1 LILLNDRT
9 IIVWKGGHAKINI
22 ISERIG
28 MEMNRK
34 ITSNN
39 AAGWLWKAACGI
51 FDSRVLRGAGL
62 AVLCMVYVLC
72 LSDRDIAKAAQKELE
87 ILPADVSTASDG
99 CVLAGIEGTYAAQI
113 QDALDR
119 VNEIRR
125 EACQEGV
132 PRPSNPDS
140 RLTAD
145 DYVPIQWSSG
155 LEYIARIRAAEA
167 AVLSGHE
174 RPNGTRCF
182 SLQAPGGL
190 SSEAEVLAWNSAS
203 SASMVTG
210 INQWYSEKEDWVN
223 QNPDAVTGHYTSMI
237 DPGNRYIGLGAFV
250 SVFGAWRCSIS
261 GEFSSIDDTGF
272 SETGMTGKCIQTI
285 EIEEDRLKELQ
296 IFQGDENVSDGLGLG
311 IGKKAALTARVKV
324 VIDDDT
330 SFCNYLDSITWTSS
344 NPSVAQVDSK
354 GTVTVKKAGN
364 AVITAS
370 AGNGMSAS
378 CKLINAPEGTSLSS
392 LKGGNGS
399 ITLRWKRQK
408 QADGYIIRISKDKS
422 LDGYGME
429 WYVEGNKNTT
439 QVFGNLERRQ
449 AYYICI
455 QTYKE
460 TGGKVLYSDWS
471 KVKKVRTK

>member
-1 LILLNDRT
+1 MLILLNDRT

-190 SSEAEVLAWNSAS
+190 SSEAEVLACNSAS

-378 CKLINAPEGTSLSS
+378 CKLINLSL
-392 LKGGNGS
+392 
-399 ITLRWKRQK
+399 IH
-408 QADGYIIRISKDKS
+408 I
-422 LDGYGME
+422 
-429 WYVEGNKNTT
+429 
-439 QVFGNLERRQ
+439 
-449 AYYICI
+449 
-455 QTYKE
+455 
-460 TGGKVLYSDWS
+460 
-471 KVKKVRTK
+471 